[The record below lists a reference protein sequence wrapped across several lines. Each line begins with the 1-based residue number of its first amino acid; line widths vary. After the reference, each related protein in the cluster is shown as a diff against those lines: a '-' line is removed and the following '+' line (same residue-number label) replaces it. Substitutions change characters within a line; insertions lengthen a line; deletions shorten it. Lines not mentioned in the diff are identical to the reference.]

1 MSALNLSAPATSFGK
16 VKMSADQVGC
26 DDRRWY
32 AVFTL
37 SQNERSVARYLDTR
51 EIESF
56 VPTYETMRVWKN
68 RQRVKIVQALFP
80 TYIFV
85 NIRVA
90 QYSLVLQS
98 PGVRR
103 LVGNHKGPVPLPDHE
118 IEFLRSDFCRQRIEP
133 FRELIIGEKVR
144 IKCGPM
150 RGQEGVLVR
159 KTNGFRF
166 VLTLELINQSAALEV
181 AADELEPVSAS
192 RSMS

>member
-1 MSALNLSAPATSFGK
+1 MSTLNFNLFNSETSLERAAISAE
-16 VKMSADQVGC
+16 QVAG

-56 VPTYETMRVWKN
+56 VPTCDSFRVWKN

-80 TYIFV
+80 TYMFV
-85 NIRVA
+85 KICLA
-90 QYSLVLQS
+90 QQSLVLQS

-103 LVGNHKGPVPLPDHE
+103 LVGNHKGPVPLPDSE
-118 IEFLRSDFCRQRIEP
+118 IEFLRSDFCRQRVEP
-133 FRELIIGEKVR
+133 FQELVIGERVR
-144 IKCGPM
+144 IKYGPM

-159 KTNGFRF
+159 KMNGLRF
-166 VLTLELINQSAALEV
+166 VLTLELINQSAAVEV
-181 AADELEPVSAS
+181 AADELEPVFA
-192 RSMS
+192 